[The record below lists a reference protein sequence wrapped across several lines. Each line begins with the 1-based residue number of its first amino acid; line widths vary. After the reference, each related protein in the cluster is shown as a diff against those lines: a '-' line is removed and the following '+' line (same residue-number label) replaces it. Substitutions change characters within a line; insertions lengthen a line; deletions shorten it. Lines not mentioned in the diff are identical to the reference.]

1 VSMRLSHGLSK
12 RERQIMDTIYGR
24 KGATA
29 AEVRASLPD
38 PPSYSAVRAT
48 LGILETKGFLNHR
61 SQGRKYFYL
70 PTIPHQRARQTA
82 MRHLLVTYFDNSV
95 EAVVAALIR
104 MDGKKLSEKDYRRL
118 IEMIQNAEKGGAR

>member
-1 VSMRLSHGLSK
+1 MSMRLHHGLSK

-48 LGILETKGFLNHR
+48 IRILEAKGFLTHR
-61 SQGRKYFYL
+61 SQGRKYLYL

-82 MRHLLVTYFDNSV
+82 IRHLLETYFDDSV

-104 MDGKKLSEKDYRRL
+104 MDGKKLSEEDYRRL
-118 IEMIQNAEKGGAR
+118 IETIRDAEKEGAR

>member
-1 VSMRLSHGLSK
+1 MSQQLRHGLSK

-38 PPSYSAVRAT
+38 PPSYSAVRGT
-48 LGILETKGFLNHR
+48 LRILEAKGFLTHR
-61 SQGRKYFYL
+61 SQGRRYLYL
-70 PTIPHQRARQTA
+70 PTISHQRARQTA
-82 MRHLLVTYFDNSV
+82 IRHLLETYFDDSV
-95 EAVVAALIR
+95 DAVVAALIQV
-104 MDGKKLSEKDYRRL
+104 DGKKLSKKDYRRL

>member
-1 VSMRLSHGLSK
+1 VSTQLRHGLSK

-48 LGILETKGFLNHR
+48 LRILETKGFLNHR

-82 MRHLLVTYFDNSV
+82 VRHLLDTYFDNSV

-104 MDGKKLSEKDYRRL
+104 MDGRKLSEKDYRRL

>member
-1 VSMRLSHGLSK
+1 VSMRLRHGLSK

-48 LGILETKGFLNHR
+48 IRILEAKGFLTHR
-61 SQGRKYFYL
+61 SQGRKYLYL
-70 PTIPHQRARQTA
+70 PTIPHQRARQSA
-82 MRHLLVTYFDNSV
+82 IRHLLETYFDDSI

-104 MDGKKLSEKDYRRL
+104 MDGKKLSETDYRRL
-118 IEMIQNAEKGGAR
+118 METIRDAEKEGAR